1 MKQRVQR
8 SRCKALPP
16 RGEGGKVPP
25 AKAAPSEE
33 ERATVVPLCDA
44 KRCQDC
50 LRHELSAR
58 LRRLF
63 AELTGFPLQVIWQC
77 LSDPPRVASEPP
89 CPQARSLAG
98 RDGRLPE
105 ACAGCLE
112 RHWQTGVRV
121 GAQEHRFVGPCG
133 LETLWVA
140 VRGPGLYPAKLV
152 VQAPGDAAGRVVIL
166 GSKWRQVPRGGFE
179 RAAALLRFAR
189 RELELALETEALK
202 HALLDDARIRRA
214 LEADDRRLRRR
225 LQPRLPGLGAAAPL
239 PVAGERSA
247 RLVERMV
254 DYVRCHHHR
263 PLTLRQMAGELGM
276 NASYLSGVF
285 SRATGMTFHQ
295 YLDEVRLQAACTLLR
310 DPQNRVGEVAERV
323 GYASGDWFRH
333 AFKHSTGLAPSA
345 WRGRKGERGKPGRN
359 PKKPPVI

>member
-1 MKQRVQR
+1 MCQ
-8 SRCKALPP
+8 
-16 RGEGGKVPP
+16 
-25 AKAAPSEE
+25 AKAASAEA
-33 ERATVVPLCDA
+33 ERATLVPLCDA

-50 LRHELSAR
+50 LRHELSVR

-63 AELTGFPLQVIWQC
+63 AELTGVPLKVIWQC
-77 LSDPPRVASEPP
+77 LPAFPRVTCEPP
-89 CPQARSLAG
+89 CPQARSVAA

-105 ACAGCLE
+105 ACEGCLA

-121 GAQEHRFVGPCG
+121 ARREHRFVGPCG

-140 VRGPGLYPAKLV
+140 VRGPGLCPAKLV
-152 VQAPGDAAGRVVIL
+152 IQAPRNAAVRGVIRRPKPGR
-166 GSKWRQVPRGGFE
+166 VPRGGFE

-202 HALLDDARIRRA
+202 HALLDDARIRRV

-225 LQPRLPGLGAAAPL
+225 LQTRLPGLVTAAPL
-239 PVAGERSA
+239 PMAGERSA
-247 RLVERMV
+247 CLVERMV
-254 DYVRCHHHR
+254 DYVRRHHHR
-263 PLTLRQMAGELGM
+263 PLSLRQVAGELGM

-285 SRATGMTFHQ
+285 SRATGMTFHH

-333 AFKHSTGLAPSA
+333 AFKQYTGLAPSA
-345 WRGRKGERGKPGRN
+345 WRGRKGEKRKPGRN